1 MHWIGIGILIWIG
14 LAIAPAVLTL
24 AFAAMPF
31 VIGAIIGA
39 LIGGAITHDG
49 GGIFLCAIIGG
60 VLPYVVFN
68 TMSDRML
75 RNRISKLHAHSCF

>member
-68 TMSDRML
+68 TMSD
-75 RNRISKLHAHSCF
+75 

>member
-14 LAIAPAVLTL
+14 LAIAPAVITL
-24 AFAAMPF
+24 AFAAIPF

-49 GGIFLCAIIGG
+49 GGIFLR
-60 VLPYVVFN
+60 VLVEVHFA
-68 TMSDRML
+68 MS
-75 RNRISKLHAHSCF
+75 FPT